1 MEARDLLQTRT
12 RLFEL
17 SLRIRH
23 PTMDPAAITHELR
36 LQPEHCFRAGEP
48 RESRSGI
55 AAAAVHSESYWIATL
70 NPAAWPTASS
80 AFDMSFPGRPRLAVS
95 KERLRAMMRDS
106 LALALTLSGQFLR
119 AHSDFVRRVQC
130 EGGEVSL
137 MVEISCGAMQGFTFT
152 PHVARLLAE
161 LGVGI
166 DFEFVNE

>member
-1 MEARDLLQTRT
+1 MT
-12 RLFEL
+12 
-17 SLRIRH
+17 
-23 PTMDPAAITHELR
+23 PAAITHELR

-106 LALALTLSGQFLR
+106 LAWLEAEW
-119 AHSDFVRRVQC
+119 RRV
-130 EGGEVSL
+130 GEEEVKRWAR
-137 MVEISCGAMQGFTFT
+137 EQ
-152 PHVARLLAE
+152 ARL
-161 LGVGI
+161 VI
-166 DFEFVNE
+166 